1 MIYKDGIE
9 DKQEQTST
17 SATKYHVSLI
27 VQREL
32 EIIQSADHQ
41 KQSMIHK
48 WWLPSWI
55 VQGTHDVP
63 VSACQIQIKQ
73 SDFTCTTFMWAV
85 AKRVISWIVK
95 SEFRRFYK
103 DLLWVY
109 KTSPVR
115 CSKSLPHPERGGLKI
130 QEWSLPGLSQI
141 PFCVDT
147 CLLTYSL
154 THSLPLTYLLTYLL
168 AYFFTYLLTC
178 LLAYLFTYLLI
189 YLLTCLLTYLRIYLL
204 TYLLTYLLACLL
216 IYVFTYLLI
225 YLLTYLLAY
234 LFTYLLTSLLP
245 CFLACLLACLLAY
258 SLTHSLTYLLT
269 SFCINKRSRKKTDT
283 FRSKERLGTLA
294 RGKHLASKGIR
305 VLKHGGV
312 YLFFKQF
319 VEDLGVSFSFWE
331 NYPQLCHGWVSLKS
345 NSSEM
350 QTL

>member
-55 VQGTHDVP
+55 VQGIHDVP

-154 THSLPLTYLLTYLL
+154 THFLLLTC
-168 AYFFTYLLTC
+168 LLTC
-178 LLAYLFTYLLI
+178 LLACLLTYLFTYLHI
-189 YLLTCLLTYLRIYLL
+189 YIYIYTDAPEMYLGILLQLYQTNQVLQQVPTTPVQQLRSMYGRVN
-204 TYLLTYLLACLL
+204 T
-216 IYVFTYLLI
+216 
-225 YLLTYLLAY
+225 
-234 LFTYLLTSLLP
+234 TSELDRTRAP
-245 CFLACLLACLLAY
+245 
-258 SLTHSLTYLLT
+258 
-269 SFCINKRSRKKTDT
+269 KKTNTVCGD
-283 FRSKERLGTLA
+283 RGDIGILGSV
-294 RGKHLASKGIR
+294 GMQN
-305 VLKHGGV
+305 VL
-312 YLFFKQF
+312 
-319 VEDLGVSFSFWE
+319 SFSSDKW
-331 NYPQLCHGWVSLKS
+331 YCIWQML
-345 NSSEM
+345 
-350 QTL
+350 